1 MIKRL
6 SGCCILTLLLSTS
19 SMVQA
24 IDLREL
30 RMINHSIN
38 LDFQRRAET
47 GQRYSHSALA
57 KYHRVRQQYPN
68 ARTMITHAQ
77 HVTPSGYAIEPH
89 TVITVEADNT
99 LWVMDYELLNIY
111 TAQQRRDLKP
121 VSSIEIKDGQVWIHQ
136 NRQDWGIEKSQ
147 QADSATTER
156 LKSALLN
163 TPG

>member
-1 MIKRL
+1 MMKHV
-6 SGCCILTLLLSTS
+6 SSYCILMLLFSVS
-19 SMVQA
+19 SPVQA

-30 RMINHSIN
+30 RMINHNIN
-38 LDFQRRAET
+38 LDYQRREASS
-47 GQRYSHSALA
+47 QRYSHSAVA

-77 HVTPSGYAIEPH
+77 HVTLSGFEIEPH

-99 LWVMDYELLNIY
+99 VWVMDYELLNIY

-121 VSSIEIKDGQVWIHQ
+121 ISSIEIRDGQVWIHQ
-136 NRQDWGIEKSQ
+136 NSQDWGIEKSQ
-147 QADSATTER
+147 MADSATTQK

-163 TPG
+163 VPG